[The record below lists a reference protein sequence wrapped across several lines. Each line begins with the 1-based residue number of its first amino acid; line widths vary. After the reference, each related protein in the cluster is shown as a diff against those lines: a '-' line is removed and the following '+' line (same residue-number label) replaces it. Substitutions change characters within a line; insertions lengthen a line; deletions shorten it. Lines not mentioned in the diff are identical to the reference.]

1 MSQKAELPSLT
12 GHRTKT
18 RKRDEKKVNDP
29 SGFRDSV
36 IEGLARAGVGGVDLE
51 DLEVQV
57 DLDAVY
63 KFLDTAGNK
72 LDYRRY
78 GEVLL
83 EILIAGGLLAPGGS
97 IQQDGEKGMVQTRAC
112 IFQDAVDLERVK
124 AWDQVFIKLMRR
136 YKYLEK
142 MLSEEMRKIL
152 VYLRGFSQEHRA
164 RLAQVTA
171 LWVASG
177 LILPNT
183 LVVIINEHQVKDSVA
198 LDFMLEVLSV
208 VKTEKGSSAVL
219 TLLKRSGLDLMLDQL
234 FPANKRTP
242 ENIKNSFISAGQ
254 PDIVTYLAGLENAG
268 AKKDIQRSLR
278 ISISDEKPTKEIIMD
293 LKESVKKN
301 GLLEQE
307 AVAMIWSAVMSACE
321 WNKKEDL
328 VHEQA
333 LKHLKNYISLFSAF
347 TSSAKSEMVLCN
359 KIQEYCYD
367 NQNFLKCFNKIV
379 LLFYKTEV
387 LSEEVILKWYKDGH
401 VPKGWTVFMEQMKKF
416 IDWLEQ
422 AESGL
427 KRQAGGVPLSSLMSC
442 LSPHSTTHPWL
453 QEFGSWMPAGTLYSL
468 ELLTDMGCS
477 DDTKVVGVL
486 DALVKVCGEGGHS
499 DDLSRLLE
507 RLVKRLLGRSNIH
520 EKGILAL
527 AEVWHLARRGFN
539 VVDTE
544 VLAKIL
550 EFCVETFVA
559 ELEALVMETME
570 VKVTQV
576 LNPVSTTKPP
586 PYLENLLLVRTISR
600 SQILFAKSVEIFA
613 TYLQT
618 LQWNSNLVQFYQSF
632 VSSVISHAPNPI
644 LLYPCNKQSLAS
656 LMLTHRDMI
665 KFGKGTEV
673 IKVVQKMFDF
683 KDLDVK
689 MVLLQ
694 YPEFSKELFDINDQ
708 H

>member
-1 MSQKAELPSLT
+1 MGVLTLRHQRHGRKSSRPSISVFISSFLNFCMSQKAELPSLT

-36 IEGLARAGVGGVDLE
+36 IEGLAKAGVGGVDLE
-51 DLEVQV
+51 DLDVQV

-359 KIQEYCYD
+359 KVQEYCYD

-422 AESGL
+422 AESE
-427 KRQAGGVPLSSLMSC
+427 S
-442 LSPHSTTHPWL
+442 
-453 QEFGSWMPAGTLYSL
+453 E
-468 ELLTDMGCS
+468 EES
-477 DDTKVVGVL
+477 DED
-486 DALVKVCGEGGHS
+486 
-499 DDLSRLLE
+499 
-507 RLVKRLLGRSNIH
+507 
-520 EKGILAL
+520 
-527 AEVWHLARRGFN
+527 
-539 VVDTE
+539 
-544 VLAKIL
+544 
-550 EFCVETFVA
+550 
-559 ELEALVMETME
+559 
-570 VKVTQV
+570 
-576 LNPVSTTKPP
+576 
-586 PYLENLLLVRTISR
+586 
-600 SQILFAKSVEIFA
+600 
-613 TYLQT
+613 
-618 LQWNSNLVQFYQSF
+618 
-632 VSSVISHAPNPI
+632 
-644 LLYPCNKQSLAS
+644 
-656 LMLTHRDMI
+656 
-665 KFGKGTEV
+665 
-673 IKVVQKMFDF
+673 
-683 KDLDVK
+683 
-689 MVLLQ
+689 
-694 YPEFSKELFDINDQ
+694 
-708 H
+708 

>member
-1 MSQKAELPSLT
+1 MGQRDRRNLSRTRFSVLFSNFLNFCMSQKAELPSLT

-51 DLEVQV
+51 DGEVQI
-57 DLDAVY
+57 DLDAVS

-97 IQQDGEKGMVQTRAC
+97 IQEDGEKGMVQTRAC
-112 IFQDAVDLERVK
+112 VFQDAVDLERVK

-142 MLSEEMRKIL
+142 MLSEEMKKIL
-152 VYLRGFSQEHRA
+152 VYLRGFSQEHRT
-164 RLAQVTA
+164 RLAQVTG

-198 LDFMLEVLSV
+198 LEFMLDVLSV
-208 VKTEKGSSAVL
+208 VKTEK
-219 TLLKRSGLDLMLDQL
+219 
-234 FPANKRTP
+234 
-242 ENIKNSFISAGQ
+242 E
-254 PDIVTYLAGLENAG
+254 
-268 AKKDIQRSLR
+268 IQRDLR
-278 ISISDEKPTKEIIMD
+278 ISISDEKPTKEIVMD
-293 LKESVKKN
+293 LKDAVKKN

-347 TSSAKSEMVLCN
+347 TSSAKREMVLCN
-359 KIQEYCYD
+359 KVQEYCYD

-427 KRQAGGVPLSSLMSC
+427 KRQAAGVSLPSLLSC
-442 LSPHSTTHPWL
+442 LSPQYTSHPWL
-453 QEFGSWMPAGTLYSL
+453 QDFGAWVPSGTLYSIQQMAHLGCYDDSKSVDVL
-468 ELLTDMGCS
+468 E
-477 DDTKVVGVL
+477 
-486 DALVKVCGEGGHS
+486 ALVKICGEGGASKVFFGRVLGQLSLKIIGRKILSERGIILLS
-499 DDLSRLLE
+499 DVWR
-507 RLVKRLLGRSNIH
+507 LGRNGLTDLNVAVCA
-520 EKGILAL
+520 GIL
-527 AEVWHLARRGFN
+527 E
-539 VVDTE
+539 
-544 VLAKIL
+544 K
-550 EFCVETFVA
+550 CVETFIA
-559 ELEALVMETME
+559 ELEALIVDSLEMRISDDLCTSLVSDQPTHSMNRLLIR
-570 VKVTQV
+570 V
-576 LNPVSTTKPP
+576 VST
-586 PYLENLLLVRTISR
+586 SR
-600 SQILFAKSVEIFA
+600 VLFTRSIQIFAK
-613 TYLQT
+613 YL
-618 LQWNSNLVQFYQSF
+618 LDFDWNYNLIYFYQSF
-632 VSSVISHAPNPI
+632 VSSVLNSAPDPI
-644 LLYPCNKQSLAS
+644 FLYPNTSQSLVS
-656 LMLTHRDMI
+656 LLLTHRDINKLGM
-665 KFGKGTEV
+665 GDQV
-673 IKVVQKMFDF
+673 VKVVRDMFNL

-694 YPEFSKELFDINDQ
+694 FPEFVEELQFV
-708 H
+708 